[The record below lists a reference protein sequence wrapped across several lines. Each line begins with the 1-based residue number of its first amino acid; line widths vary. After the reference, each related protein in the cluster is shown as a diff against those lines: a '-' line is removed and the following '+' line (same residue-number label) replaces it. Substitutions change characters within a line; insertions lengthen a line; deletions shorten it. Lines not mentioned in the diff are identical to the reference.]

1 MSFLTWHREVV
12 DPVVPILGS
21 VQGQVGW
28 GFGQSSLAEGVP
40 SGQERGGL
48 LLWAAALPRAA
59 AAGRRR
65 AAPHHPL
72 QRFSGNGNLSAGEA
86 KASISDILTR
96 TPETGKAV
104 IAE

>member
-40 SGQERGGL
+40 SGQERVVSCCGLRPYPEL
-48 LLWAAALPRAA
+48 LLL
-59 AAGRRR
+59 AGGEQ
-65 AAPHHPL
+65 HPTTLFRGFLEVGTCL
-72 QRFSGNGNLSAGEA
+72 QERL
-86 KASISDILTR
+86 KLQYLTF
-96 TPETGKAV
+96 
-104 IAE
+104 

>member
-1 MSFLTWHREVV
+1 M

-21 VQGQVGW
+21 VQGHVGR
-28 GFGQSSLAEGVP
+28 GFGQPSLAEGVP
-40 SGQERGGL
+40 SGQELGGL

-72 QRFSGNGNLSAGEA
+72 QRFSGNGNLSAGDA
-86 KASISDILTR
+86 NASICGILTR